1 MPSQLPVIG
10 KPLPS
15 ETRISLPAASS
26 PAAAGPPLF
35 RPMADFSPKILACE
49 TLSSMKN
56 VTAPSTVRTLPRS
69 DVSPP
74 RLALPMASKTVA
86 ASGQKRGGIR

>member
-10 KPLPS
+10 KPRPS
-15 ETRISLPAASS
+15 DSRMSP
-26 PAAAGPPLF
+26 PAAASPSSTVPPLLS
-35 RPMADFSPKILACE
+35 PTADFSPNILACD

-69 DVSPP
+69 EESPP
-74 RLALPMASKTVA
+74 RLALPMASNTVA
-86 ASGQKRGGIR
+86 ESGQKRGGIR